1 MNLRDWF
8 PFVSSGDGDEEET
21 APVEPATGLSPIP
34 TGIVETVADEWP
46 ADFSQD
52 DLEYTLNAVQDYAIK
67 AYGPTAY
74 PGIDEDAGSELTG
87 HPIAELVHHPEQ
99 TSDLEELFHADDN
112 EGVEGY
118 IIIAERWDAIREDL
132 DMSQLA
138 LDAVQ
143 ESHRLY
149 AIDLEYDEYG
159 SLLNPLFVS
168 TDNPPAIEGEVA
180 DNPETD
186 ASTVASGKSQS
197 ETGSDHTGESE
208 QQTGPT
214 EPAEES
220 SSPMAD
226 TDTVADTPC
235 TQADPD
241 SQTSPAS
248 PTDTAM
254 SESEGST
261 ADDSE
266 RIDIELAELSSGS
279 SESPTTESERTD
291 TASESSIGSA
301 ATEDTLSPDTE
312 DAKTAET
319 DGSGETINS
328 IEESPFAFD
337 DPSEVDRADDDTSSE
352 STDDVRS
359 VNEIVKESSFVF
371 ETGDAT
377 TDESPDDTDGGTS
390 QPSSSISSP
399 SSTTTPAPAEAS
411 TPTGGSAAD
420 QQDDSAEA
428 EWAEWM
434 LAAVEPQH
442 SRQE

>member
-74 PGIDEDAGSELTG
+74 PGIDEHAETELTG

-118 IIIAERWDAIREDL
+118 IVNAERWDAIREDL

-149 AIDLEYDEYG
+149 AISLEYDEYG

-180 DNPETD
+180 DNPKTD
-186 ASTVASGKSQS
+186 ASGKSQS
-197 ETGSDHTGESE
+197 ETKSDHTGESE
-208 QQTGPT
+208 QQTGPA

-220 SSPMAD
+220 SGPVAD
-226 TDTVADTPC
+226 TDTAADTPS
-235 TQADPD
+235 TQAEPD

-254 SESEGST
+254 SESEDST

-266 RIDIELAELSSGS
+266 RVDIGLAELGSGS
-279 SESPTTESERTD
+279 SESPTTESGQTD
-291 TASESSIGSA
+291 TGSESSIGSA

-337 DPSEVDRADDDTSSE
+337 DPSEVDRADDDTNSE
-352 STDDVRS
+352 STDDVRT
-359 VNEIVKESSFVF
+359 VDELVKESSFVF
-371 ETGDAT
+371 ETGGAT
-377 TDESPDDTDGGTS
+377 TDESPDDTDSGTS
-390 QPSSSISSP
+390 QPPSSISSP

-420 QQDDSAEA
+420 EQDDSAEV
-428 EWAEWM
+428 EWTDWM